1 MFFCSFKQDE
11 KSTADAEQVDE
22 EDAWVVENHHIQ
34 DWDPV
39 STYMY
44 IKTLL
49 TKYCNKWN
57 HDWNSLL
64 DQELI

>member
-1 MFFCSFKQDE
+1 MFFHSFQQDE

-39 STYMY
+39 STF
-44 IKTLL
+44 IKTPL
-49 TKYCNKWN
+49 TKCFNKWN
-57 HDWNSLL
+57 HD
-64 DQELI
+64 

>member
-39 STYMY
+39 SIHTC
-44 IKTLL
+44 ISKHSGQNTL
-49 TKYCNKWN
+49 TNGTMIEIAYGPT
-57 HDWNSLL
+57 
-64 DQELI
+64 

>member
-49 TKYCNKWN
+49 TKYKWN
-57 HDWNSLL
+57 HD
-64 DQELI
+64 